1 MLKKNNIIKYINSV
15 LVISGE
21 YTMIEGIRNN
31 PYVYSCIY
39 KPYILEDIKNNI
51 AKVKRQNIKTL
62 DMIDDSIIVEGLRRN
77 DLVVVRGAN
86 EIMDGQKVKI
96 KSLETE

>member
-1 MLKKNNIIKYINSV
+1 MEDENS
-15 LVISGE
+15 S
-21 YTMIEGIRNN
+21 
-31 PYVYSCIY
+31 YVWL
-39 KPYILEDIKNNI
+39 LEDIKNNI

>member
-1 MLKKNNIIKYINSV
+1 MAFRGYQ
-15 LVISGE
+15 
-21 YTMIEGIRNN
+21 
-31 PYVYSCIY
+31 
-39 KPYILEDIKNNI
+39 NNI

>member
-1 MLKKNNIIKYINSV
+1 
-15 LVISGE
+15 
-21 YTMIEGIRNN
+21 
-31 PYVYSCIY
+31 
-39 KPYILEDIKNNI
+39 
-51 AKVKRQNIKTL
+51 
-62 DMIDDSIIVEGLRRN
+62 MIDDSIIVEGLRRN